1 MEPTLV
7 VLGGLPATGK
17 STVGRLASASL
28 GAAYVRIDT
37 IEQAIKESETNAD
50 NGLNHA
56 VEWGLGYEVAYAVVR
71 DLLRQGTDVFADC
84 VNPMK
89 ITRDAWQA
97 LAASAGARLVEVELI
112 CSDTAEHQHRV
123 TSRTVDI
130 PNLFLPTWQQ
140 IVDRDYEPW
149 DRPHV
154 VLDTAGT
161 PATETV
167 GQLCAEV
174 GQTSSRN

>member
-1 MEPTLV
+1 METTLI

-17 STVGRLASASL
+17 STVAKQAAARL

-56 VEWGLGYEVAYAVVR
+56 VEWGLGYEVAYAVAR
-71 DLLRQGTDVFADC
+71 DLLKQGTDVFADC

-97 LAASAGARLVEVELI
+97 LASSAGVRLVEVELI
-112 CSDTAEHQHRV
+112 CSDTAEHQRRV

-130 PNLFLPTWQQ
+130 PNLHLPTWQQ
-140 IVDRDYEPW
+140 IVDREYEPW

-161 PATETV
+161 PVGDTVDQLCTTV
-167 GQLCAEV
+167 G
-174 GQTSSRN
+174 

>member
-17 STVGRLASASL
+17 STVGKLAATRL

-50 NGLNHA
+50 GGLNHA

-71 DLLRQGTDVFADC
+71 DLLKQGTDVVADS

-97 LAASAGARLVEVELI
+97 LAKSTGARLVEVEVI
-112 CSDTAEHQHRV
+112 CSDTTEHQRRV

-140 IVDRDYEPW
+140 IVDREYEPW
-149 DRPHV
+149 DRSHV
-154 VLDTAGT
+154 VLDTAGR
-161 PATETV
+161 PVNDTV
-167 GQLCAEV
+167 DQLCAAI
-174 GQTSSRN
+174 G

>member
-1 MEPTLV
+1 METTLV

-17 STVGRLASASL
+17 STVAKQAAGRL

-37 IEQAIKESETNAD
+37 IEQAIKESETNGD
-50 NGLNHA
+50 NGLNQA
-56 VEWGLGYEVAYAVVR
+56 VEWGLGYEVAYAVAR
-71 DLLRQGTDVFADC
+71 DLLKQGTDVFADC

-97 LAASAGARLVEVELI
+97 LACSAGVRLVEVELI
-112 CSDTAEHQHRV
+112 CSDTAEHRRRV

-130 PNLFLPTWQQ
+130 PNLHLPTWQQ
-140 IVDRDYEPW
+140 VVDRDYEPW

-161 PATETV
+161 PVDDTV
-167 GQLCAEV
+167 DQLCAAV
-174 GQTSSRN
+174 G